1 LIGTSNVHNIEWMV
15 VGIGALR
22 SRCGIDC
29 SVCERRERVGC
40 KGCMNMDAPFW
51 GGVCQVKSCC
61 EDRGSEHCGLCEEFP
76 CPMLSEMG
84 KEQGYDP
91 APRLKRCLE
100 WSRDRGS

>member
-1 LIGTSNVHNIEWMV
+1 MIGTSDVHDIGRTV
-15 VGIGALR
+15 VGIGTLR

-29 SVCERRERVGC
+29 SVCERKGRVGC
-40 KGCMNMDAPFW
+40 KGCANMDAPFW

-61 EDRGSEHCGLCEEFP
+61 EGRGLEHCGLCEEFP
-76 CPMLSEMG
+76 CVMLSEMG